1 MSNRTTWMRIFA
13 LLMSFALVAA
23 ACGDDDSDSET
34 STTEEGEEE
43 STSTDEVK
51 NVIVV
56 ERTVGGVTAG
66 GDTSEAITPAAG
78 ADRGTVDGTLT
89 IGSVLPSSGDLAVL
103 GEPMNKAVELAIADI
118 NEAGGVLDGDVVL
131 DARDSGTDEQVASDA
146 VDGLL
151 GAPTDVIVGA
161 ASSRISL
168 SVIDKITGAG
178 VPECSPSN
186 TGLDFTTYDDGG
198 YYFRTAPPDN
208 LQAKVMADE
217 LIIPDGHESVA
228 IIALADSY
236 GQGFAGAL
244 ETELTN
250 AGLEVPANIAYDPN
264 GTNFDSDVAELA
276 DTGADAYVL
285 WGFPDTGSIILSAMI
300 ENGIGPADTQIYG
313 GDGMQ
318 SSSLGTLVDPS
329 NPAVVAGIKGT
340 APSAAPPDGEP
351 TFPDRFAEFAPGV
364 DTIFSAH
371 AYDCTIVFALAALE
385 AGSDSPLDIA
395 GSMNAVTQEGETCTN
410 FADCKALIEAG
421 TDIDYD
427 GASGALDFVNA
438 GEPGAGAYDIWT
450 FSDET
455 EPAE

>member
-1 MSNRTTWMRIFA
+1 MSNRTKWMRILA
-13 LLMSFALVAA
+13 LLMIFALAAA
-23 ACGDDDSDSET
+23 ACGSDSSDGET
-34 STTEEGEEE
+34 STAPEE
-43 STSTDEVK
+43 DEAPSGDVR

-56 ERTVGGVTAG
+56 DKTVGGVTAG
-66 GDTSEAITPAAG
+66 DDISEAITPAAG
-78 ADRGTVDGTLT
+78 ADRGNVDGTLT

-151 GAPTDVIVGA
+151 GTPTDVIVGA

-186 TGLDFTTYDDGG
+186 TGLDFTTYEDGG

-217 LIIPDGHESVA
+217 LIIPDGPESVA

-250 AGLEVPANIAYDPN
+250 AGLEVPANIPYDPN

-285 WGFPDTGSIILSAMI
+285 WGFPDTGSTILSAMI
-300 ENGIGPADTQIYG
+300 ENGIGPADTQIYA

-318 SSSLGTLVDPS
+318 SSSLGQLVDPS
-329 NPAVVAGIKGT
+329 NPAIVAGIKGT

-385 AGSDSPLDIA
+385 AGSDDPLDIA
-395 GSMNAVTQEGETCTN
+395 GSMNAVTEGGEKCTN

-438 GEPGAGAYDIWT
+438 GEPGAGAYDIWN